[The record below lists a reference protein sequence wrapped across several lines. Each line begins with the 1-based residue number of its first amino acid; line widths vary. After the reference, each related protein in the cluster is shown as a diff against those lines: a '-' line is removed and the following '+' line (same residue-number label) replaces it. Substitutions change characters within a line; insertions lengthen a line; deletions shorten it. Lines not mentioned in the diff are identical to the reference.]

1 MLLLLLVAAVAVWTV
16 ETTNRERLTQR
27 LDVMRVNTRALGRVQ
42 AEHERLTRIQPF
54 VGEIDSLRRDRAE
67 AASLRRELV
76 HRQTGN
82 DPEAQRVQ
90 AALGREVLPAGLWL
104 PTAPMK
110 DLGRTT
116 PHAMLQTAF
125 WAARTGQTAAL
136 RELMAFEPVAR
147 EKAQAI
153 LAALPESKRARLEE
167 PELLVVHAIL
177 QRPPVAAVQVIA
189 EQLKGFDEAVEYL
202 ALRSAGGASRVIGL
216 RLRWAPG
223 GWQILVPLKVVEDA
237 GAELGGGGL
246 LVGNE
251 GR

>member
-90 AALGREVLPAGLWL
+90 AALGREVLPA
-104 PTAPMK
+104 
-110 DLGRTT
+110 
-116 PHAMLQTAF
+116 
-125 WAARTGQTAAL
+125 
-136 RELMAFEPVAR
+136 
-147 EKAQAI
+147 
-153 LAALPESKRARLEE
+153 
-167 PELLVVHAIL
+167 ELLVVHAIL